1 MKDNTA
7 RRFPLPNR
15 IHPAIVA
22 AWAAI
27 VAAGHLLPTVPIIG
41 TGAVFSLTA
50 VLSPL
55 SGVFF
60 GPLAGALCSA
70 AGGFIGSLIAP
81 HTAWLGLAT
90 FIIGTVTAFTSGCIA
105 WGRWPLV
112 TVNRSGH
119 VIINGGIIVYLIG
132 TILWFSQEMGRS
144 VMRFPLVFY
153 GAGFAALIAGSLVAG
168 KALSRGS
175 KALMFP
181 ALWLCAF
188 GGMTGGA
195 SIGNFFS
202 LVLFKLPRETWL
214 YLTVA
219 APLERALFSLGAAL
233 IGAPLLI
240 GLPKIGIMAGPPAE
254 EGIAA
259 QNQGAAGQARE
270 IERGQE

>member
-168 KALSRGS
+168 KALSRGP

-259 QNQGAAGQARE
+259 QNRGAAGQARE